1 MRAIAHPRKCLTD
14 YPRSRPGADDDRADR
29 ELRWEASGAPCAY
42 TMYTRA
48 LYYEDGRCIEPTR
61 WAQDFAK
68 KPIYTEAP
76 LNMD

>member
-1 MRAIAHPRKCLTD
+1 
-14 YPRSRPGADDDRADR
+14 
-29 ELRWEASGAPCAY
+29 
-42 TMYTRA
+42 MYTRA